1 MIKVRKK
8 NKILYGSIF
17 ILSTVIA
24 LYFYPE
30 NKNTTIVPEPQNIK
44 KEIPKYYNANKI
56 NVYNRF
62 KGSISSY
69 EKNGSNVILEVLKND
84 GNIEH
89 IKITENVL
97 KLNLYKIND
106 INYFEFV
113 CNSRNNNILENCEL
127 Y

>member
-1 MIKVRKK
+1 MVKISKK
-8 NKILYGSIF
+8 TQILYGSIF
-17 ILSTVIA
+17 ILFSTIA
-24 LYFYPE
+24 LYFYP
-30 NKNTTIVPEPQNIK
+30 KNRNTIVTLEPQIIK
-44 KEIPKYYNANKI
+44 KEIPKYSNTNKI
-56 NVYNRF
+56 NIYNRF
-62 KGSISSY
+62 KGSISNY
-69 EKNGSNVILEVLKND
+69 EKKGSDVILEVLKND

-113 CNSRNNNILENCEL
+113 CNTRNDNILENCEL

>member
-1 MIKVRKK
+1 MF
-8 NKILYGSIF
+8 IF
-17 ILSTVIA
+17 LTF
-24 LYFYPE
+24 LF
-30 NKNTTIVPEPQNIK
+30 
-44 KEIPKYYNANKI
+44 I

-69 EKNGSNVILEVLKND
+69 EKKGSDVIIEVLKND

-97 KLNLYKIND
+97 KLNLFKIND

-113 CNSRNNNILENCEL
+113 CNSRKDNILENCEL